1 VAGRRVA
8 AALRE
13 SRGAD
18 VTRLFV
24 ARHAETVWHQDNRYA
39 GARSDPDLTERGHQ
53 QAAALAKA
61 AVALK
66 VDVLVSSPQRRARTT
81 AGPTADALG
90 LSPLVEP
97 DLREVDFGELEGRT
111 TAESDPEM
119 VARFRADPV
128 ANVFPG
134 AEPPADAATRAV
146 AALHRLVTDHVDRTI
161 LVVAHNTLLRLVLC
175 SLIGLPL
182 EHYRRVFPRLDN
194 VALTE
199 LRLPADPS
207 DPAAL
212 LSYNCAH

>member
-1 VAGRRVA
+1 M
-8 AALRE
+8 
-13 SRGAD
+13 
-18 VTRLFV
+18 TRLFV
-24 ARHAETVWHQDNRYA
+24 ARHAETVWHHDNRYA
-39 GARSDPDLTERGHQ
+39 GSRSDPDLTDRGRQ
-53 QAAALAKA
+53 QADALAKA
-61 AVALK
+61 AVALG
-66 VDVLVSSPQRRARTT
+66 VDVLVSSSQRRARTT
-81 AGPTADALG
+81 ATPAAEALG
-90 LSPLVEP
+90 LPLLVAT

-111 TAESDPEM
+111 IAESDPAQ

-134 AEPPADAATRAV
+134 AEPPADAAARAV
-146 AALHRLVTDHVDRTI
+146 AALHLLVAEHVDRTI

-199 LRLPADPS
+199 LRLPNDPS
-207 DPAAL
+207 EPTAL